1 MQKFPV
7 ISFVYRIKY
16 FDEVN
21 GSPIVKMKRA
31 VDNNVTPLYGV
42 RVLSLRVWSS
52 EFTCF
57 FFLQKWF
64 CSESTCL
71 PKSCEGMTTS
81 ASVILQIFHSF
92 RMHFVTDSLNPA
104 SILSLRVVNPPP
116 PYIQQLVDVEKSYLF
131 NIHYRDSV
139 AVNLM
144 NSEWCTIALTS
155 GALECVCKHRSISP
169 I

>member
-1 MQKFPV
+1 
-7 ISFVYRIKY
+7 
-16 FDEVN
+16 
-21 GSPIVKMKRA
+21 
-31 VDNNVTPLYGV
+31 
-42 RVLSLRVWSS
+42 
-52 EFTCF
+52 
-57 FFLQKWF
+57 
-64 CSESTCL
+64 
-71 PKSCEGMTTS
+71 MTTS

-92 RMHFVTDSLNPA
+92 RMHVVTDSLNPA

-155 GALECVCKHRSISP
+155 PWNASVSTVLSP
-169 I
+169 LYKIGIILAD